1 MPKELEEF
9 FKKPLKQR
17 AIGEPIQIKEI
28 GAPSVTSPNT
38 LLQAIGSLVPQQP
51 STLTP
56 RTQITSIKT
65 ESPRIETKPLTTPSA
80 PITTSI
86 SPESLRQAG
95 INTII
100 PYQKEQEF
108 LQSEAQKIKT
118 GQDRMKAI
126 ETGTIDIDEELKKH
140 GLPSSKEL
148 EKRNINPEFVA
159 KYPQIGKILTAIPSD
174 KVKKFEEETLPGKV
188 LSRIAETGAQAITG
202 QQGEITSTGN
212 TILDFVSSL
221 AGIIGGYS
229 VSGGIGGMA
238 RQLSVSAT
246 QMPIVEN
253 ILSRV
258 GKFEPIVRSVIRG
271 GATGAIMGGTRET
284 MAGAETEDIL
294 KTAAT
299 DAIYYAAADTI
310 VSLLAPPIIRA
321 VDNTIKKVK
330 DPLINGVKL
339 RYQAF
344 KNRNVRDLVPIETTI
359 VRGPTDFAKQG
370 YKEIMPN
377 SGIWIK
383 YDTNGTEI
391 ERIYETVYHNG
402 QIIPL
407 YKLRLFRGQKPIGN
421 IVKEVNEIS
430 KAMPKADK
438 ISPLTTTSTLTPTE
452 TTAPQT
458 TPPEIIPQEIPPA
471 TVTPTETPP
480 IPRITKPTE
489 IIQGKTGK
497 ARTERGTTVGIQ
509 YAIVDLENLT
519 ASHDA
524 NLKVNPDYPQEL
536 QPRDRSRVASEIQV
550 ERMAKNLEPAFLGE
564 SPKASEGAP
573 IVGDDLVV
581 ESGNARVIALNRA
594 YNQGTA
600 DNYKQ
605 WLIDNAEN
613 FGLSKDEIA
622 SIEKPVLVRVRQSGV
637 DRVKFAQEANEPS
650 VATMSATEQ
659 AMTDAQKLDS
669 GMLAQFYPTDDGNI
683 LNAQNRGFVGRFLDE
698 VVGPAE
704 KGNYI
709 TKDGSISQDGVRRI
723 QNAIFAKAY
732 GDTSSIEKLAESTD
746 SNIKNITNA
755 MLASAPRFIEL
766 KESIQQGNLFDLD
779 ITSDIAQAANK
790 LSSLRES
797 DMSVKLYR
805 RQLTMLEDDISD
817 LGKDLLD
824 IFEKYKRSSKKMIT
838 ILQSYADAVEA
849 LGHPSQL
856 GLFGQPEVTKAE
868 ILEAALRRVEG
879 EGEQTSI
886 FQDEAG
892 GSGVRATEAEG
903 VRGPEE
909 ESPTGSIVQ
918 KDGTK
923 YHISGEGK
931 DIIPRP
937 SAEKTEPE
945 KSAEVAKEPWQMTKE
960 EFTVNV
966 PKGYKYIPDL
976 GETIARHNPDG
987 TITLTDAYFEH
998 DEQTKKELLAHE
1010 KAHEIMKDVSNSK
1023 VFWDLVNS
1031 GLFGKYD
1038 SEAMRFKGI
1047 PYSFKNVEEVLT
1059 QLIADLQL
1067 DLVPKDF
1074 KDKYAVQYNIA
1085 RQILDGKKI
1094 NIEAAIKQAI
1104 EESKQKKVTDK
1115 TEDARLIQPTG
1126 AAGKRLEQPKTKS
1139 QDISYHAGDLA
1150 TGAAKLPI
1158 KVSPDDIPIDIAES
1172 AYRNVSFDPKGRAH
1186 VDQRDYVNH
1195 MQSLY
1200 EELEP
1205 LAVTDEQKAILKDE
1219 LERYKNKYIAMYTN
1233 VANARSRTASTMITG
1248 PAKFPH
1254 KKNQKAL
1261 DALQKRLTEFTEWQ
1275 KKAKESI
1282 KKKIDKATPQ
1292 EALVDREYQRLRKE
1306 LTETF
1311 ATLKGIET
1319 GEIKGA
1325 DPALFRSS
1333 LKGKLE
1339 RSYKNGNHEAVRHA
1353 LGEVRELQKQ
1363 LKRPIFANNNS
1374 IWKLMDEVP
1383 EETKSRT
1390 GANTIAE
1397 YEGVTIQENF
1407 DEDRIQIIFDEKP
1420 AADVITALRKSGWR
1434 WAPSQGAWQRKLTSN
1449 ANRSARNIISNFY
1462 QEKSQEVDHKPE
1474 KMQKGEL
1481 TNIEKDKI
1489 TFDEYYRAFDKD
1501 GYLIYE
1507 PSVMLRAKRKEAEGL
1522 EDFIEK
1528 YNYFKEGEI
1537 YILHD
1542 ATPFTFKGVTRTGH
1556 WYFKNLVTGQD
1567 EYFKMH
1573 MTEGFKAIEETGKA
1587 LEDFIED
1594 KAKDREQ
1601 FLEAPVKIRPK
1612 VKSEEAPPKTDKIVS
1627 QREIIDFLS
1636 EQLGVPIRT
1645 GKYRGP
1651 ARGIFKRHPEVI
1663 RSRLANDL
1671 PVISHEIGHF
1681 LDKAWDLRSLKTDK
1695 NMLKEFEVL
1704 AQGVQGPRISE
1715 GIAQFVNFYIT
1726 DPEYAKEVAPLFTEK
1741 FEEKLKENPDVR
1753 DVLLEARKQYGIWEK
1768 QSDLEKVKSMISFDR
1783 EQKRPYT
1790 FERFYTQWVDELQP
1804 LKSVTDKMLKGSEI
1818 PVSRH
1823 PFYRAWLNRGWT
1835 GIAEAY
1841 LHNGQMDKNF
1851 NKIGPSLDEILK
1863 PIAKHE
1869 SEDYIAYITAKRA
1882 IELHGRGINPG
1893 IPEEVAEGSI
1903 KELQGKYP
1911 IEKMRQFEQSFE
1923 ELTEYQDNLL
1933 KVLVDSGVLSESSYN
1948 KMKALNR
1955 NYVPFYRLMEGF
1967 EKPRHIGG
1975 KRFADTSQPVKR
1987 IKGSGRQIINPLES
2001 VIKNTYTFINIAERN
2016 TVGRLLTELAE
2027 SIEGSGQWVE
2037 KIDMPVKPTKI
2048 QLQEIERT
2056 LKNAGV
2062 DTKEVD
2068 LEQLAVIFR
2077 PYTYRSAKDNI
2088 VTIFKEGKPVM
2099 YQLDPEL
2106 YIAVKSLDS
2115 QSAHWLTDILSVPA
2129 QWLRAGATLTPDF
2142 PAKNILRDQFTAYIY
2157 SKYGYLPVVDAIRG
2171 LSHVLK
2177 RDDLYWKWYASGGA
2191 HGALVSLDRDYM
2203 QKNFKK
2209 MLTERTK
2216 AQKAKGLLRSPIELL
2231 RDISE
2236 ISEEATRIIEFK
2248 KGIEAEGVIVEK
2260 EIKSL
2265 NDKIDEI
2272 EKQLKRVKDNKERKE
2287 LRKQLS
2293 IAYGN
2298 LKFLKENK
2306 EAEVYRR
2313 ASLAARDMTL
2323 DFARGGYKARDL
2335 NRINAFF
2342 NAGIQGIDKLA
2353 REFRN
2358 NPSRTFFRIAL
2369 LVTLPSL
2376 VCYMINRK
2384 NPYYEEV
2391 ARHEKDTFWH
2401 IPIPGSK
2408 GQRFSRIPK
2417 PFEIGILFG
2426 TLPERF
2432 LEYVDKN
2439 DPKAFKEFENTLE
2452 EYVFQGLVPDK
2463 EFMFL
2468 PTGLI
2473 PTAFIPVIESFANK
2487 SIFTRTSIVPQSEL
2501 SLAPSMQCGPGTSEV
2516 AKILG
2521 GILDVSPRKIDNTIR
2536 GYSGGLGRNVT
2547 DILDAVLVKTGL
2559 GESKIKPGSKD
2570 AIDVVSKIPAIGTY
2584 ISKYPQAYQS
2594 PSINDFYDDY
2604 NKVEELYRT
2613 AKEKKE
2619 KEGRKLKIT
2628 KKEAELIKLRPAMR
2642 KTANILSDIRKE
2654 QSKILYSNKLT
2665 GKEKAQKL
2673 HELNMLQ
2680 LNLVRRIYGKEILK

>member
-1 MPKELEEF
+1 MR
-9 FKKPLKQR
+9 QVG
-17 AIGEPIQIKEI
+17 IG
-28 GAPSVTSPNT
+28 
-38 LLQAIGSLVPQQP
+38 
-51 STLTP
+51 
-56 RTQITSIKT
+56 
-65 ESPRIETKPLTTPSA
+65 
-80 PITTSI
+80 
-86 SPESLRQAG
+86 
-95 INTII
+95 TII
-100 PYQKEQEF
+100 PSQKEQEY
-108 LQSEAQKIKT
+108 LQSQAQKIKT
-118 GQDRMKAI
+118 EQDRMKAI

-148 EKRNINPEFVA
+148 EKRNLNPEYIA
-159 KYPQIGKILTAIPSD
+159 KNP
-174 KVKKFEEETLPGKV
+174 TLGKV
-188 LSRIAETGAQAITG
+188 LTSLSKLHEKQEKWEKETTLGKMEARAAERAAQVAVGKQAELPTTGNKILDFAADMVGTMVGFSTPGGVGQMASGIGSGIATAVSPKVASSVSALASKLPPGIISVGTKALDKLPGIIKTAAPSLHDVIRAIAGGAAYGSTKEAKDFTETIKNAIEEATMFFLSEAIIGGTYRVAKPHMNRAWLRAKGYREVGAPYGYKTGLWQKGYGTDNPQNVFIGEPLTREMADARFRFFLEKGGSKYLTENPKVTEALLGGHLNINLENMKRIAEGKGPLTFESSKKIIPKSFVPVE
-202 QQGEITSTGN
+202 QQQK
-212 TILDFVSSL
+212 ILESGPLGKYFKNIK
-221 AGIIGGYS
+221 ARTQQPGI
-229 VSGGIGGMA
+229 
-238 RQLSVSAT
+238 RQ
-246 QMPIVEN
+246 E
-253 ILSRV
+253 
-258 GKFEPIVRSVIRG
+258 
-271 GATGAIMGGTRET
+271 
-284 MAGAETEDIL
+284 
-294 KTAAT
+294 
-299 DAIYYAAADTI
+299 
-310 VSLLAPPIIRA
+310 
-321 VDNTIKKVK
+321 
-330 DPLINGVKL
+330 VKL
-339 RYQAF
+339 EM
-344 KNRNVRDLVPIETTI
+344 PETI
-359 VRGPTDFAKQG
+359 QG
-370 YKEIMPN
+370 IF
-377 SGIWIK
+377 G
-383 YDTNGTEI
+383 D
-391 ERIYETVYHNG
+391 
-402 QIIPL
+402 
-407 YKLRLFRGQKPIGN
+407 
-421 IVKEVNEIS
+421 
-430 KAMPKADK
+430 
-438 ISPLTTTSTLTPTE
+438 
-452 TTAPQT
+452 
-458 TPPEIIPQEIPPA
+458 
-471 TVTPTETPP
+471 VTPTALTKSMISKDRDVKKEEARDELKKAVAGRLMSLDEAFKVLDAIEDNNLYNKSDVVAVRTVLDEA
-480 IPRITKPTE
+480 IPLQMELDKEGEGNEILIDFSELIRYMEGKSPTE
-489 IIQGKTGK
+489 PAVSDALKDPTSSIVGKLSNISDK
-497 ARTERGTTVGIQ
+497 AKTVRGTTVDVR
-509 YAIVDLENLT
+509 YAIVDVDDLIS
-519 ASHDA
+519 SHDT
-524 NLKVNPDYPQEL
+524 NLRVNPNYPQDL
-536 QPRDRSRVASEIQV
+536 QPRDRTRVASEIQI
-550 ERMAKNLEPAFLGE
+550 EKIAKNIEPSFLGK

-573 IVGDDLVV
+573 IIGEDMIV

-594 YNQGTA
+594 YNYGTA
-600 DNYKQ
+600 DNYKK

-613 FGLSKDEIA
+613 FGLNKDEILN
-622 SIEKPVLVRVRQSGV
+622 INKPVLVRVRTSDV
-637 DRVKFAQEANEPS
+637 DRVKFVQEANEQS
-650 VATMSATEQ
+650 IATMSATEQ

-683 LNAQNRGFVGRFLDE
+683 LNPQNRDFIGRFLDE
-698 VVGPAE
+698 VIGPAE

-755 MLASAPRFIEL
+755 MLASAPRFVEL
-766 KESIQQGNLFDLD
+766 KEGIQRGNLFDLD

-797 DMSVKLYR
+797 GMSIKLYR

-868 ILEAALRRVEG
+868 ILEAVLRRVEG

-892 GSGVRATEAEG
+892 GSGVRATEAE
-903 VRGPEE
+903 RIPEAE
-909 ESPTGSIVQ
+909 RTDITKAGQPEKQVIETEVQ
-918 KDGTK
+918 DKINNALNKILNKIKTK
-923 YHISGEGK
+923 K
-931 DIIPRP
+931 DIVEYRIL
-937 SAEKTEPE
+937 
-945 KSAEVAKEPWQMTKE
+945 Q
-960 EFTVNV
+960 N
-966 PKGYKYIPDL
+966 
-976 GETIARHNPDG
+976 RHNGNIVVQSKTTKGDILNATILSGDG
-987 TITLTDAYFEH
+987 NVTTGNYSGDNPTTLQDW
-998 DEQTKKELLAHE
+998 TKTSEIVSD
-1010 KAHEIMKDVSNSK
+1010 KAETV
-1023 VFWDLVNS
+1023 
-1031 GLFGKYD
+1031 
-1038 SEAMRFKGI
+1038 
-1047 PYSFKNVEEVLT
+1047 
-1059 QLIADLQL
+1059 
-1067 DLVPKDF
+1067 
-1074 KDKYAVQYNIA
+1074 
-1085 RQILDGKKI
+1085 
-1094 NIEAAIKQAI
+1094 
-1104 EESKQKKVTDK
+1104 
-1115 TEDARLIQPTG
+1115 
-1126 AAGKRLEQPKTKS
+1126 
-1139 QDISYHAGDLA
+1139 DISYHAGDLA

-1172 AYRNVSFDPKGRAH
+1172 AYRNVSFDPRGRAH
-1186 VDQRDYVNH
+1186 ADQRDYVNH

-1219 LERYKNKYIAMYTN
+1219 LERYKNKYIEMYTK
-1233 VANARSRTASTMITG
+1233 VANARSRTASPMITG

-1261 DALQKRLTEFTEWQ
+1261 DSLQNRLTEFTEWQ
-1275 KKAKESI
+1275 EKAKESI

-1292 EALVDREYQRLRKE
+1292 EALADREYQRLRNE
-1306 LTETF
+1306 LMETF
-1311 ATLKGIET
+1311 DTLKGIET
-1319 GEIKGA
+1319 GEIKWA

-1339 RSYKNGNHEAVRHA
+1339 RSYKNGNHEAVRRA
-1353 LGEVRELQKQ
+1353 LVEVKELQKQ

-1374 IWKLMDEVP
+1374 IWKLMDEIP
-1383 EETKSRT
+1383 EETKPRT

-1434 WAPSQGAWQRKLTSN
+1434 WAPSQGAWQRKLTPN
-1449 ANRSARNIISNFY
+1449 ANRSARKIISNFY

-1489 TFDEYYRAFDKD
+1489 TFDEHYRAFDKD

-1507 PSVMLRAKRKEAEGL
+1507 PSAMLRAKRKEAEGL

-1528 YNYFKEGEI
+1528 YNYFKKGEI

-1542 ATPFTFKGVTRTGH
+1542 ATPFTFKGVTRSGD

-1573 MTEGFKAIEETGKA
+1573 MTEGFKAIEETGKT
-1587 LEDFIED
+1587 LEDFIGD

-1601 FLEAPVKIRPK
+1601 FLEAPVKTRPK
-1612 VKSEEAPPKTDKIVS
+1612 VKSKEAPPKTDKIVS

-1636 EQLGVPIRT
+1636 EQLGVPIRI

-1671 PVISHEIGHF
+1671 PVICHEIGHF

-1753 DVLLEARKQYGIWEK
+1753 DVLLEARKQYGIWEE

-1804 LKSVTDKMLKGSEI
+1804 LKTATDKMLKGSEI

-1869 SEDYIAYITAKRA
+1869 SEDFIAYITAKRA

-1903 KELQGKYP
+1903 KDLQGKYP
-1911 IEKMRQFEQSFE
+1911 IEKIRQFEQSFE

-1933 KVLVDSGVLSESSYN
+1933 KVLVDSGILSESSYD

-1967 EKPRHIGG
+1967 EKPRRIGG

-2001 VIKNTYTFINIAERN
+2001 IIKNTYTFINIAERN

-2068 LEQLAVIFR
+2068 LEQVAVIFR

-2088 VTIFKEGKPVM
+2088 VTIFKNGKPVM

-2142 PAKNILRDQFTAYIY
+2142 PAKNILRDQFTAYVY

-2216 AQKAKGLLRSPIELL
+2216 AQKAKGLLRSPLELL

-2236 ISEEATRIIEFK
+2236 ISEEATRVIEFK
-2248 KGIEAEGVIVEK
+2248 KGIEVEGVIVEK

-2287 LRKQLS
+2287 LRNQLR
-2293 IAYGN
+2293 IAYEN

-2323 DFARGGYKARDL
+2323 DFSRGGHKARDL

-2391 ARHEKDTFWH
+2391 ARWEKDVFWH

-2408 GQRFSRIPK
+2408 GQRFLRIPK
-2417 PFEIGILFG
+2417 PFEIGVLFG

-2487 SIFTRTSIVPQSEL
+2487 SIFTRTPIVPQSEL
-2501 SLAPSMQCGPGTSEV
+2501 SLAPSMQYGPDTSEV

-2559 GESKIKPGSKD
+2559 AESKIKPGSKD

-2642 KTANILSDIRKE
+2642 KTADILSDIRKE

>member
-1 MPKELEEF
+1 MPKEIEEF

-28 GAPSVTSPNT
+28 ETPSVTSPNT
-38 LLQAIGSLVPQQP
+38 LLQAIGSLVSSRPQQP

-86 SPESLRQAG
+86 SPESLRQVG
-95 INTII
+95 IGTII
-100 PYQKEQEF
+100 PSQKEQEF
-108 LQSEAQKIKT
+108 LQSQAQKIKT
-118 GQDRMKAI
+118 EQDRMKAI
-126 ETGTIDIDEELKKH
+126 DTATIDIDEELKKY

-148 EKRNINPEFVA
+148 EKRNIDPKFVA

-221 AGIIGGYS
+221 AGVIGGYS
-229 VSGGIGGMA
+229 VSGGIGGMT
-238 RQLSVSAT
+238 RQLSASAT
-246 QMPIVEN
+246 QLPVIEN
-253 ILSRV
+253 ILSRA
-258 GKFEPIVRSVIRG
+258 GKFEQIARSAVRG
-271 GATGAIMGGTRET
+271 GATGAIMGGTRAA
-284 MAGAETEDIL
+284 MAGEETEDIL

-370 YKEIMPN
+370 YKEFMPN

-430 KAMPKADK
+430 KTIPKADK
-438 ISPLTTTSTLTPTE
+438 ISPLTTTTPTPPE

-458 TPPEIIPQEIPPA
+458 TSSAINLPGPTTATPTETTPSAIYLPGPA
-471 TVTPTETPP
+471 TVTPTETTPSVINLP
-480 IPRITKPTE
+480 GPTTATPTETPTISRITKPTE

-497 ARTERGTTVGIQ
+497 ARTERGTTVDIQ
-509 YAIVDLENLT
+509 YAVVDLENLT

-564 SPKASEGAP
+564 SPKASDGAP

-594 YNQGTA
+594 YSQGTA

-622 SIEKPVLVRVRQSGV
+622 NIEKPVLVRVRQSDV
-637 DRVKFAQEANEPS
+637 DRVKFAQEANEAS

-669 GMLAQFYPTDDGNI
+669 GILAQFYPTDDGNI
-683 LNAQNRGFVGRFLDE
+683 LNPQNRDFIGRFLDE
-698 VVGPAE
+698 VIGPAE

-755 MLASAPRFIEL
+755 MLASAPRFVEL
-766 KESIQQGNLFDLD
+766 KEGIQQGNLFDLD

-797 DMSVKLYR
+797 GMSIKLYR

-868 ILEAALRRVEG
+868 ILEAVLRRVEG

-892 GSGVRATEAEG
+892 GSGVRATEAE
-903 VRGPEE
+903 RIPEAE
-909 ESPTGSIVQ
+909 RTDITKAGQPEKQVIETEVQ
-918 KDGTK
+918 DKINNALNKILNKIKTK
-923 YHISGEGK
+923 K
-931 DIIPRP
+931 DIVEYRIL
-937 SAEKTEPE
+937 
-945 KSAEVAKEPWQMTKE
+945 Q
-960 EFTVNV
+960 N
-966 PKGYKYIPDL
+966 
-976 GETIARHNPDG
+976 RHNGNIVVQSKTTKGDILNATILSGDG
-987 TITLTDAYFEH
+987 NVTTGNYSGDNPTTLQDW
-998 DEQTKKELLAHE
+998 TKTSEIVSD
-1010 KAHEIMKDVSNSK
+1010 KAETV
-1023 VFWDLVNS
+1023 
-1031 GLFGKYD
+1031 
-1038 SEAMRFKGI
+1038 
-1047 PYSFKNVEEVLT
+1047 
-1059 QLIADLQL
+1059 
-1067 DLVPKDF
+1067 
-1074 KDKYAVQYNIA
+1074 
-1085 RQILDGKKI
+1085 
-1094 NIEAAIKQAI
+1094 
-1104 EESKQKKVTDK
+1104 
-1115 TEDARLIQPTG
+1115 
-1126 AAGKRLEQPKTKS
+1126 
-1139 QDISYHAGDLA
+1139 DISYHAGDLA

-1158 KVSPDDIPIDIAES
+1158 KVSPDDIPIDIAEN
-1172 AYRNVSFDPKGRAH
+1172 AYRNVSFDPRGRAH
-1186 VDQRDYVNH
+1186 ADQRDYVNH

-1219 LERYKNKYIAMYTN
+1219 LERYKNKYIEMYTK

-1261 DALQKRLTEFTEWQ
+1261 DSLQNRLTEFTEWQ
-1275 KKAKESI
+1275 EKAKESI

-1292 EALVDREYQRLRKE
+1292 EALADREYQRLRKE
-1306 LTETF
+1306 LMETF
-1311 ATLKGIET
+1311 DTLKGIET
-1319 GEIKGA
+1319 GEIKWA

-1339 RSYKNGNHEAVRHA
+1339 RSYKNGNHEAVRRA
-1353 LGEVRELQKQ
+1353 LVEVKELQKQ

-1374 IWKLMDEVP
+1374 IWKLMDEIP
-1383 EETKSRT
+1383 EETKPRT
-1390 GANTIAE
+1390 GVNTIAE

-1434 WAPSQGAWQRKLTSN
+1434 WAPSQGAWQRKLTPN

-1462 QEKSQEVDHKPE
+1462 QEKSQEVDYKPE

-1489 TFDEYYRAFDKD
+1489 TFDEHYRAFDKD

-1507 PSVMLRAKRKEAEGL
+1507 PSAMLRAKRKEAEGL

-1528 YNYFKEGEI
+1528 YNYFKKGEI

-1542 ATPFTFKGVTRTGH
+1542 ATPFTFKGVTRSGD

-1573 MTEGFKAIEETGKA
+1573 MTEGFKAIEETGKT
-1587 LEDFIED
+1587 LEDFIGD

-1612 VKSEEAPPKTDKIVS
+1612 VKSKEAPPKTDKIVS

-1636 EQLGVPIRT
+1636 EQLGVPIRI

-1671 PVISHEIGHF
+1671 PVICHEIGHF

-1804 LKSVTDKMLKGSEI
+1804 LKTATDKMLKGSEI

-1869 SEDYIAYITAKRA
+1869 SEDFIAYITAKRA

-1903 KELQGKYP
+1903 KDLQGKYP

-1933 KVLVDSGVLSESSYN
+1933 KVLVDSGFLSEGSYD

-1955 NYVPFYRLMEGF
+1955 NYAPFYRLMEGF
-1967 EKPRHIGG
+1967 EKPRRIGG

-2001 VIKNTYTFINIAERN
+2001 IIKNTYTFISIAERN

-2056 LKNAGV
+2056 LKEAGV

-2088 VTIFKEGKPVM
+2088 VTIFKNGKPVM

-2115 QSAHWLTDILSVPA
+2115 QSAHWLIDILSVPA

-2142 PAKNILRDQFTAYIY
+2142 PAKNILRDQFTAYVY

-2216 AQKAKGLLRSPIELL
+2216 AQKAKGLLRSPLELL

-2236 ISEEATRIIEFK
+2236 ISEEATRVIEFK
-2248 KGIEAEGVIVEK
+2248 KGIEVEGVIVEK

-2287 LRKQLS
+2287 LRNQLR
-2293 IAYGN
+2293 IAYEN

-2323 DFARGGYKARDL
+2323 DFSRGGYKARDL

-2391 ARHEKDTFWH
+2391 ARWEKDIFWH

-2408 GQRFSRIPK
+2408 GQRFLRIPK
-2417 PFEIGILFG
+2417 PFEIGVLFG

-2487 SIFTRTSIVPQSEL
+2487 SIFTRTPIVPQSEL
-2501 SLAPSMQCGPGTSEV
+2501 SLAPSMQYGPDTSEV

-2559 GESKIKPGSKD
+2559 AESKTKPGSKD

-2594 PSINDFYDDY
+2594 PSINDFYEDY

-2642 KTANILSDIRKE
+2642 KTADILSDIRKE